1 MGHPDLWRLDA
12 AAGCAA
18 GLGGFGGADE
28 GAEEFSFYV
37 RGDGVYVDAGLR
49 EELACVFEVVDAGWF
64 EVDAGE
70 SGGGKFGC
78 VFGLFEGSGDAADPE
93 EHALADGGVDGAAG
107 DHVRDGEAAAG
118 AQHAE
123 GFGQDSLFV

>member
-18 GLGGFGGADE
+18 GWGGFGGADE

-37 RGDGVYVDAGLR
+37 RGDGVYVDAGRR
-49 EELACVFEVVDAGWF
+49 EELAGVFAVVDAGGVVGAAWA
-64 EVDAGE
+64 VCGGE
-70 SGGGKFGC
+70 LRG
-78 VFGLFEGSGDAADPE
+78 VVGLFEGSGDAADPE
-93 EHALADGGVDGAAG
+93 QHALADGGVDGAAG

-123 GFGQDSLFV
+123 G